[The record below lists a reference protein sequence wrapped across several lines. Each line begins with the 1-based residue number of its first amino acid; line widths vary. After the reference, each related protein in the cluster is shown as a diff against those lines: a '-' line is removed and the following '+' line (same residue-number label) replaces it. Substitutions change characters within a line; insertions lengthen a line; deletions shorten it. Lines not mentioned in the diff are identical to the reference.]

1 MVVRHMELVTI
12 ELEAIGPSLSIA
24 GIGSLHTRLRSKDAP
39 RLSDA
44 GPIRTTPVLSSL
56 ERMNKV
62 IGPCSQAVNSWTTT
76 SLL

>member
-1 MVVRHMELVTI
+1 
-12 ELEAIGPSLSIA
+12 
-24 GIGSLHTRLRSKDAP
+24 LRSKDAP

-76 SLL
+76 SLKRFSHMEEASLLSAMESATIVLLTRK